1 MKICGIIA
9 EYNPFHNGHALHLAE
24 SRRILGAETALVCVM
39 SGNFVQRGE
48 LAILDKYV
56 RAEAAV
62 RGGADLVL
70 ELPLSATLSSAD
82 GFALGGVR
90 ALDAL
95 GAVGYL
101 SFGSECGSARAL
113 DAAARALDEEKVQS
127 ALRCELQK
135 GLSYAAASQAAL
147 AQTCPKT
154 AALLSSPNNTLGISY
169 CRAIRRTRSLLSP
182 MSIRRRGISHDSSAP
197 CGFLASASYLRE
209 RISCG
214 DVDNCCDLMPHASFQ
229 LLGEAI
235 ALDSAPVVMPSLDQ
249 AMLAHLRRLTPE
261 DFARYERPDEGLCNR
276 LAQAVYQNGTYD
288 AACIQAQTRRYPLAR
303 VRRAYLRAFLGLPL
317 ASAEEA
323 PGYLRVLAIGARGR
337 TLLRRFSDTA
347 AVPLIIKPLHEKQLP
362 DVLQPAL
369 LRDVLADDLYALAF
383 PGARH
388 RVGGSHFRNS
398 PYCTSDGEG

>member
-24 SRRILGAETALVCVM
+24 SRHILGTETALVCVM

-48 LAILDKYV
+48 LALLDKYV

-70 ELPLSATLSSAD
+70 ELPLSAALSSAD

-113 DAAARALDEEKVQS
+113 DAAARALDEENIQS
-127 ALRCELQK
+127 ALRRELQA

-182 MSIRRRGISHDSSAP
+182 MSIRRRGVSHDSGVPRGS
-197 CGFLASASYLRE
+197 LASASYLRE

-214 DVDNCCDLMPHASFQ
+214 DVNNCSDLMPNASFR
-229 LLGEAI
+229 LLREAI
-235 ALDSAPVVMPSLDQ
+235 ALGRAPVLMPSLSQ
-249 AMLAHLRRLTPE
+249 AMLAHLRRLTPD

-276 LAQAVYQNGTYD
+276 LAQAVYQSGTFD
-288 AACIQAQTRRYPLAR
+288 AACNQAQTRRYPLAR
-303 VRRAYLRAFLGLPL
+303 VRRAYLRAFLDLPL
-317 ASAEEA
+317 ALAEEA
-323 PGYLRVLAIGARGR
+323 PGYLRVLAIGERGR
-337 TLLRRFSDTA
+337 TLLRRFAQTA
-347 AVPLIIKPLHEKQLP
+347 AVPLIVKPLHEKQLP
-362 DVLQPAL
+362 TALQPTL

-383 PGARH
+383 PDACH
-388 RVGGSHFRNS
+388 RAGGSHFRKTPFCPS
-398 PYCTSDGEG
+398 GGEI